1 MNNFRFTFKD
11 LVEGDEIIVT
21 DFVSEC
27 NYYQVV
33 SIGKCETRWH
43 FLLEYH
49 DGATTKYVT
58 FWVYDLEHTH
68 EHLED
73 GRVVYVNAVDF
84 LEDCD
89 TRRDRIKELKDNFI
103 KNQDKY

>member
-1 MNNFRFTFKD
+1 MNGIRYTFKD

-21 DFVSEC
+21 DFVSKC
-27 NYYQVV
+27 DYYQVA

-43 FLLEYH
+43 FLLECH
-49 DGATTKYVT
+49 NGDTTKYVT
-58 FWVYDLEHTH
+58 FWVNDLEHTH
-68 EHLED
+68 EYLED

-89 TRRDRIKELKDNFI
+89 ARRDRIKELKDNFI
-103 KNQDKY
+103 NNKNN